1 MNDTILRSASRVNYK
16 GGYKKVYESP
26 LSLHFD
32 EYVFR
37 IESSLRSGGRKAYL
51 LSSLVIP
58 YPTKHRS
65 YPRGFS

>member
-1 MNDTILRSASRVNYK
+1 MNDTILRSASRVNCK

-26 LSLHFD
+26 LSWHFD
-32 EYVFR
+32 EHVFR

-58 YPTKHRS
+58 FPTKHRL